1 MVRIV
6 DRLRQRSQASFFG
19 RAHELQT
26 FKLNLSS
33 EAASVNVFLIHG
45 AGGMGKTA
53 LLEQM
58 VSHARQVG
66 LTCVRLD
73 GRDLEP
79 SVHGLLQG
87 LATALGLPPSQAQL
101 PHILHEWRQQPRRLL
116 AIDTFEHLAHLS
128 QWLRDQLLAELP
140 QQSLAIISG
149 RGKPSELWQTDPT
162 WRHGS
167 QVIHLRKL
175 STTDSARALAA
186 KGLDE
191 AQCQAIT
198 RLSHGH
204 PLTLMLLADL
214 VEAQGTVP
222 ESLGTDVIRRLTDCF
237 AAQAPSPLHREAL
250 EFCAHARITTEDLL
264 AATVDQAAAPAL
276 FDWLASLNFME
287 LAPEGLFPHDL
298 VRDAISAELR
308 WRAPQ
313 RVAEGANKLLRYY
326 LSQTQSTTNPSLRS
340 LAALDI
346 FFLTRGHPVMKRFVD
361 FATLGSVS
369 SERATLQDMAPIADL
384 VRKELGPS
392 HEALVQQW
400 QDHEAA
406 TWWIVR
412 APEGSIMAAMLILEL
427 SGIPPQ
433 DQADDPALQQL
444 QPWIARQAPLRSGD
458 RVLHARMAVVRS
470 TLANP
475 GICIN
480 ALQIRNFLMWM
491 TEPAVALFAITN
503 VDPDHWRPM
512 MSHLDFQL
520 IHGPG
525 FEMDGQRHG
534 TFAHDWRAVPQAE
547 WLDRMGSGTSSSGKT
562 EGDAARTA
570 PSHQTLP
577 EQAFK
582 AAVHDALRQW
592 QDPSLL
598 GRNPLLS
605 SRLVQSGRRP
615 PEDAKDTLRRLI
627 RSTADTL
634 SEHPRQMRFMRT
646 IELTYWRPAGSQ
658 ELAAERLGLPFGTY
672 RYQLRMAIDRLGSA
686 LWLRENDDA
695 SPASTTPD

>member
-26 FKLNLSS
+26 FKGSLSS
-33 EAASVNVFLIHG
+33 EAASVNVFLMHG
-45 AGGMGKTA
+45 AGGMGKTT

-58 VSHARQVG
+58 VSHAQQAG
-66 LTCVRLD
+66 LACIRLD

-79 SVHGLLQG
+79 SVHGILQA
-87 LATALGLPPSQAQL
+87 LAAALGLPPTQAQL
-101 PHILHEWRQQPRRLL
+101 PLILHQWRQQPRRLL
-116 AIDTFEHLAHLS
+116 AIDTFERLTHLAL
-128 QWLRDQLLAELP
+128 WLRDQLLAELP

-149 RGKPSELWQTDPT
+149 RDKPSDLWQTDPT

-167 QVIHLRKL
+167 KVIHLSKL
-175 STTDSARALAA
+175 SATDCEQALAA
-186 KGLDE
+186 KGLNE
-191 AQCQAIT
+191 PQRQAIT

-214 VEAQGTVP
+214 VEVQGEVP

-250 EFCAHARITTEDLL
+250 EFCAHARVTTEDLL
-264 AATVDQAAAPAL
+264 AATVDQTAAPAL

-298 VRDAISAELR
+298 VRDAITAEMR

-313 RVAEGANKLLRYY
+313 RVTEGANKLLRHY
-326 LSQTQSTTNPSLRS
+326 LSQTQSTTPSLRS
-340 LAALDI
+340 QAALDI
-346 FFLTRGHPVMKRFVD
+346 FFLTRGHPVMQRFVD
-361 FATLGSVS
+361 FTSLGSVS
-369 SERATLQDMAPIADL
+369 SERASVQDMTPIAEL

-392 HEALVQQW
+392 HEALVYQW

-412 APEGSIMAAMLILEL
+412 APEGSIMAAMLILDL
-427 SGIPPQ
+427 SRIPAQ
-433 DQADDPALQQL
+433 DPTDDPALQQL
-444 QPWIARQAPLRSGD
+444 HPWIDRQAPLRSGEK
-458 RVLHARMAVVRS
+458 VLHARLAVVRS

-480 ALQIRNFLMWM
+480 ALQIRTFLMWM

-503 VDPDHWRPM
+503 VDPEHWHPM
-512 MSHLDFQL
+512 MSHLDFHL

-534 TFAHDWRAVPQAE
+534 TFAHDWRAVPRVE
-547 WLDRMGSGTSSSGKT
+547 WLDRIGSGASSVSKT
-562 EGDAARTA
+562 EGAATT
-570 PSHQTLP
+570 PSTHHHALP
-577 EQAFK
+577 EQDFK
-582 AAVHDALRQW
+582 AAVQEALRQW
-592 QDPSLL
+592 HNPNLL

-605 SRLVQSGRRP
+605 CRLIQSDQHP
-615 PEDAKDTLRRLI
+615 SEDAKDTLRRLI
-627 RSTADTL
+627 QTTADTL
-634 SEHPRQMRFMRT
+634 SAHPRQIRFMRT

-672 RYQLRMAIDRLGSA
+672 RYQLRMAIERLGSA
-686 LWLRENDDA
+686 LWLRENDGALPPSNPSD
-695 SPASTTPD
+695 

>member
-6 DRLRQRSQASFFG
+6 DRLRQRSQATFFG

-26 FKLNLSS
+26 FKRSLSS
-33 EAASVNVFLIHG
+33 EVAAVNVFLIHG

-58 VSHARQVG
+58 VSLAHQAG
-66 LTCVRLD
+66 LACIRLD

-79 SVHGLLQG
+79 SAHGILQA
-87 LATALGLPPSQAQL
+87 LATALGLPPNQAQL
-101 PHILHEWRQQPRRLL
+101 PLILHEWRQQPRRLL
-116 AIDTFEHLAHLS
+116 AIDTFEHLTHLS
-128 QWLRDQLLAELP
+128 QWLRDQVLAELP

-149 RGKPSELWQTDPT
+149 RDKPSELWQTDPT

-167 QVIHLRKL
+167 QVIHLHKL
-175 STTDSARALAA
+175 STADCEQALAA
-186 KGLDE
+186 KGLNE
-191 AQCQAIT
+191 PQRQAIT

-214 VEAQGTVP
+214 VEAQGEVP

-287 LAPEGLFPHDL
+287 LAPEGLLPHDL
-298 VRDAISAELR
+298 VRDAITAEMR

-313 RVAEGANKLLRYY
+313 RVTEGANKLLRHY
-326 LSQTQSTTNPSLRS
+326 LSQTQSTNPTLRS
-340 LAALDI
+340 QAALDI
-346 FFLTRGHPVMKRFVD
+346 FFLTRGHPVMQRFVD
-361 FATLGSVS
+361 FASLGSVS
-369 SERATLQDMAPIADL
+369 SERAAAQDLLPIADL
-384 VRKELGPS
+384 VRGELGPA
-392 HEALVQQW
+392 HEALVHRW

-406 TWWIVR
+406 TWWVVR
-412 APEGSIMAAMLILEL
+412 APDGSIMAAMLILDL
-427 SGIPPQ
+427 SRMRPP
-433 DQADDPALQQL
+433 DHADDPALVQL
-444 QPWIARQAPLRSGD
+444 QPWIARQAPIRSGEKL
-458 RVLHARMAVVRS
+458 LHARLAVVRS
-470 TLANP
+470 TLPNP
-475 GICIN
+475 SICIN
-480 ALQIRNFLMWM
+480 ALQIRTFLMWM
-491 TEPAVALFAITN
+491 TEPAVALFAISN
-503 VDPDHWRPM
+503 VEPDHWHPM
-512 MSHLDFQL
+512 MSHLDFHL
-520 IHGPG
+520 IHEQG

-547 WLDRMGSGTSSSGKT
+547 WLDRIGSGASSSGRAQGAAATPLSHHAMT
-562 EGDAARTA
+562 EHD
-570 PSHQTLP
+570 
-577 EQAFK
+577 FK
-582 AAVHDALRQW
+582 AAVHEALRQW

-605 SRLVQSGRRP
+605 SRAVQSDRRP
-615 PEDAKDTLRRLI
+615 PEDAEDTLRRLI

-634 SEHPRQMRFMRT
+634 SAHPRQMRFMRT

-672 RYQLRMAIDRLGSA
+672 RYQLRMAIERLGSA
-686 LWLRENDDA
+686 LWLRENDRPL
-695 SPASTTPD
+695 PASTAPD